1 MSFSF
6 KNPALVSTVIV
17 GAAWAAFWLPTKAFH
32 ASGAPPAGY
41 LTSVGF
47 HALLPGEVVLL
58 FVYWPSGDSPIE
70 LTLWNLVLIGLNW
83 AFYFGV
89 LVGVGRLRRRR
100 PS

>member
-1 MSFSF
+1 M
-6 KNPALVSTVIV
+6 KNSALVSTVVV

-32 ASGAPPAGY
+32 SSGAPPAGY

-47 HALLPGEVVLL
+47 HVLLPGEVALL
-58 FVYWPSGDSPIE
+58 FVYRPTADSLIG
-70 LTLWNLVLIGLNW
+70 LTLWNLILIGLNW

-100 PS
+100 QP